1 MGSLPRNT
9 PPGRRK
15 CGGRDWQAG
24 IRGSSVL
31 HVCRPPPPAIM
42 DDTDVLRERIQTTA
56 TGLLA
61 LLGIEADPVASR
73 EHILLANLF
82 ENAWKQGRALD
93 LAGLIHAVQAPPFE
107 RIGVMDLEFFYPA
120 KDRLALAMRMNGL
133 LAAPGFESWMEG
145 EPLDIGRFLY
155 TPQGKPRASIFTIS
169 HLSDAQRM
177 FFVSMLLNEI
187 LGWIRTQPGTSSL
200 RAILYMDEIFG
211 YFPPI
216 KNPPSKAPLLT
227 LLKQARAFGLGVVLS
242 TQNPVDLDYKG
253 LSNIGT
259 WFIGRLQTER
269 DKQRVLAGLEGA
281 AAGTGFERGR
291 MEEILAGLGERVFL
305 LHNVHEN
312 EPVIFQTRWVLSY
325 LRGPMTREQIKTL
338 TAEMKDEISAAGGK
352 SYLSETAAP
361 IKTSESVQAA
371 AGPPPC
377 PAVLDTFYLS
387 ASGAGR
393 GLVYHPAVIGRMDI
407 HFSNARYKV
416 DSAETLA
423 LLSEFGEGPVVLDW
437 DNAVE
442 FAPDNIETSPLSGA
456 DYADL
461 PAAAK
466 KAATYRKWN
475 KDLLRWVRQ
484 NRPLVLFRSKRFRM
498 TSRVAESEGEF
509 RGRLTQAVREKRDLE
524 VEKIRRKYSSRF
536 STRRNRLMRAQQT
549 IDREAEQSRSRKIQT
564 AVSFGTAI
572 LGAFLGR
579 KAVSVGSASRVG
591 TAMRSASR
599 MRKEEMDVDRA
610 REKAAA
616 IEAQLLD
623 MEARM
628 QEDIQKIEFSY
639 DPGFEEL
646 EKIRVKPKA
655 KDITLE
661 VFGPAWIPFRK
672 DAGGRLTPD
681 WG

>member
-1 MGSLPRNT
+1 
-9 PPGRRK
+9 
-15 CGGRDWQAG
+15 
-24 IRGSSVL
+24 
-31 HVCRPPPPAIM
+31 
-42 DDTDVLRERIQTTA
+42 
-56 TGLLA
+56 
-61 LLGIEADPVASR
+61 
-73 EHILLANLF
+73 
-82 ENAWKQGRALD
+82 
-93 LAGLIHAVQAPPFE
+93 
-107 RIGVMDLEFFYPA
+107 
-120 KDRLALAMRMNGL
+120 
-133 LAAPGFESWMEG
+133 
-145 EPLDIGRFLY
+145 
-155 TPQGKPRASIFTIS
+155 
-169 HLSDAQRM
+169 
-177 FFVSMLLNEI
+177 
-187 LGWIRTQPGTSSL
+187 
-200 RAILYMDEIFG
+200 
-211 YFPPI
+211 
-216 KNPPSKAPLLT
+216 
-227 LLKQARAFGLGVVLS
+227 
-242 TQNPVDLDYKG
+242 
-253 LSNIGT
+253 
-259 WFIGRLQTER
+259 
-269 DKQRVLAGLEGA
+269 
-281 AAGTGFERGR
+281 

-325 LRGPMTREQIKTL
+325 LRGPMTREQIKML

-352 SYLSETAAP
+352 SSLSETAAP

-371 AGPPPC
+371 TGPPPG
-377 PAVLDTFYLS
+377 PAGLDTFYLS

-393 GLVYHPAVIGRMDI
+393 GLVYYPAVIGRLDI
-407 HFSNARYKV
+407 HFSSARYKV

-423 LLSEFGEGPVVLDW
+423 LLSEFGDGPVVLDW

-466 KAATYRKWN
+466 KAAMYRKWN

-536 STRRNRLMRAQQT
+536 STLRNRLMRAQQT

-628 QEDIQKIEFSY
+628 QEDIEKIEFSY
-639 DPGFEEL
+639 DPEFEEL

-672 DAGGRLTPD
+672 DAGGQLTPD